1 MRIDSAVAVAVA
13 VAVVVVVV
21 AAVVHESSNTS
32 LPKGKTTRSWFPGP
46 NLGHFPPMR
55 GKGGANFRMLLPYAA
70 FTLQKLS
77 ARPYSCSYP
86 PEAT

>member
-1 MRIDSAVAVAVA
+1 MRIDSAVAV
-13 VAVVVVVV
+13 VVVV
-21 AAVVHESSNTS
+21 AGVAVVIVHESSNKS
-32 LPKGKTTRSWFPGP
+32 RPKGKTTRSWFPGP